1 MKERSGL
8 GSALRRRLGIPI
20 IPSSGVRPARS
31 FSLLMNATRL
41 KIFQAV
47 YNLPCSN
54 IRQLSKRVGV
64 APPSV
69 SWHLRKL
76 SEAGIVGSTG
86 PGRRRRFYIPGS
98 LEEEDV
104 PVLSFFAGE
113 DMRAALR
120 SLCQEPGLT
129 QGQLIHDSGC
139 NGHTI
144 RALVAHGIVDV
155 VRDGRNRRYYPGEVL
170 ARRSLV
176 HEERARRSRQHL
188 LSTLSREG
196 LQPESADPVGGFL
209 EIRLRPG
216 GSAETLRFRRNP
228 YELSRW

>member
-8 GSALRRRLGIPI
+8 GSALRRRLGLPVV
-20 IPSSGVRPARS
+20 PAAGARPARS
-31 FSLLMNATRL
+31 ESLLMNATRL
-41 KIFQAV
+41 RIFQAV
-47 YNLPCSN
+47 FNMPCSS

-69 SWHLRKL
+69 SWHLGKL
-76 SEAGIVGSTG
+76 SEAGLVGSTG

-98 LEEEDV
+98 LDEEDV
-104 PVLSFFAGE
+104 TVLSFLAGE
-113 DMRAALR
+113 DRRSALR

-129 QGQLIHDSGC
+129 QGQLIRNSGC
-139 NGHTI
+139 NGHTL
-144 RALVAHGIVDV
+144 RALVAQGIIDV

-170 ARRSLV
+170 ERRSMV

-196 LQPESADPVGGFL
+196 LQPESADPGGGFL

-216 GSAETLRFRRNP
+216 GTAETFRFRRNP
-228 YELSRW
+228 YELSSW